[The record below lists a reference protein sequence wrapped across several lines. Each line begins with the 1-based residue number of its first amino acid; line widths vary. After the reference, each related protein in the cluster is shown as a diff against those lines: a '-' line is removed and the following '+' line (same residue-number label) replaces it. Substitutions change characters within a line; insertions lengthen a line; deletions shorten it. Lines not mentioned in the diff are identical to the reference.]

1 MIYAT
6 PDLLLLRRDSAEQI
20 THIMCLRRMDD
31 ESPLFGIKVDNVRT
45 TIEQHLSYK
54 NAEISVV
61 MLDGQVEISISVPK
75 AKATPADASELT
87 YARLYLTGKI
97 GNYAYTGQ
105 YTGKDAP

>member
-1 MIYAT
+1 
-6 PDLLLLRRDSAEQI
+6 
-20 THIMCLRRMDD
+20 MDD

-54 NAEISVV
+54 NAEISVF
-61 MLDGQVEISISVPK
+61 MLAGQVEIRISVPN
-75 AKATPADASELT
+75 AKATDADVSELT
-87 YARLYLTGKI
+87 YARLYLTDKL